1 MATAVG
7 GDAASRAVAGD
18 AAGGEATRA
27 DAAAEARAE
36 WAVRAQMAEAEVP
49 GVAFGRGARGHVQC
63 PKWPHP
69 PARR

>member
-7 GDAASRAVAGD
+7 GAAASRA
-18 AAGGEATRA
+18 AAVQTVGGEATRA

-36 WAVRAQMAEAEVP
+36 WAVRAPMAEAEVP
-49 GVAFGRGARGHVQC
+49 GVAFGRVVPGRAQC